1 MKSAKFP
8 VLLGA
13 ILALASGS
21 GLCAQPVPAPAPAGK
36 PPIRFPELPQASPL
50 CTNMVRVGL
59 TDITI
64 VYSRPSARRH
74 VVFGGIIPYS
84 DIWRTGD
91 NASTKISFS
100 TVVKIGGANGG
111 EIPAG
116 EYALYTIPDDKEWTI
131 IIYKDTGLW
140 GKEGYDSKQDVG
152 RFTVTPVK
160 LADPVETFTMD
171 INDIQDDSATLNLS
185 WARVRVPIKLEM
197 AIVPDL
203 LVKIKESMDSSAR
216 KTSDTYLKAA
226 TFYFD
231 HSKDLAQALDWVNVG
246 LVTHSPK
253 VAEAPNAYQLLYLK
267 AKILSRQGD
276 REGAT
281 AAAQQSLDL
290 ARQIEG
296 PTTQYN
302 LLDTE
307 IIRGVRQ

>member
-1 MKSAKFP
+1 MNSEKLAA
-8 VLLGA
+8 LLGA
-13 ILALASGS
+13 AFVLTLGG
-21 GLCAQPVPAPAPAGK
+21 GLQAQPGAAPTRPA
-36 PPIRFPELPQASPL
+36 IRFPELPQASPL

-59 TDITI
+59 TDIKI

-74 VVFGGIIPYS
+74 VVFGGIIPYN

-100 TVVKIGGANGG
+100 TAIKIGGADGG
-111 EIPAG
+111 PLPAG

-131 IIYKDTGLW
+131 ILSKDTGLW
-140 GKEGYDSKQDVG
+140 GKEGYDPKNDYG
-152 RFTVTPVK
+152 RFKVAPMK
-160 LADPVETFTMD
+160 LADPVETFTID
-171 INDIQDDSATLNLS
+171 VNDIQDDSATLNLC

-197 AIVPDL
+197 DNGPDL

-216 KTSDTYLKAA
+216 KSSDTYLKAA

-231 HSKDLAQALDWVNVG
+231 QTKDWAQALQWVNLG
-246 LVTHSPK
+246 LATHP
-253 VAEAPNAYQLLYLK
+253 AGATGPPNAYQLLYLK

-276 REGAT
+276 REGAS

-296 PTTQYN
+296 PTTAYN

-307 IIRGVRQ
+307 IIHGARQ